1 MTQYEKRSYRK
12 RVTAKGLHCFRVVVK
27 ETDLWVCAKENL
39 TRETGDLVYDAR
51 HQIEHYMAAHPEFVS
66 ALSPLPEDP
75 FAPPIVKEMIRESRR
90 VNVGPMASVAG
101 VISQYVGEGLMAFSD
116 QVIVE
121 NGGDIFLKVNRPV
134 TVSVFAGSSILSEKI
149 GIRIPVEQMP
159 AGVCASSA
167 TVGHSLSRGIADAVC
182 LISRSAAL
190 ADASATA
197 LGNRMRRVD
206 DIEKAGNWANAIDGI
221 WGGLVIIGDRMATWG
236 VIELVAV

>member
-1 MTQYEKRSYRK
+1 MIQYQKRTYRK
-12 RVTAKGLHCFRVVVK
+12 RVTAKGLHCFRMVVK
-27 ETDLWVCAKENL
+27 ETDLWVCANQDL

-51 HQIEHYMAAHPEFVS
+51 YQIERYMAFHPGFAD

-75 FAPPIVKEMIRESRR
+75 FAPPVVKEMLRETCR

-101 VISQYVGEGLMAFSD
+101 VIAQYVGEGLMAVSD

-134 TVSVFAGSSILSEKI
+134 TVSVFAGSSILSEKV
-149 GIRIPVEQMP
+149 GIRVPVEQMP
-159 AGVCASSA
+159 VGVCASSA

-182 LISRSAAL
+182 LISPSAAL

-197 LGNRMRRVD
+197 LGNRIRRVG
-206 DIEKAGNWANAIDGI
+206 DIEKAGDWANAIDGI
-221 WGGLVIIGDRMATWG
+221 SGGLIIVGDRMATWG
-236 VIELVAV
+236 GIELVAV